1 MTDKKKIEFR
11 KMLAEY
17 LVMLSKNESQSDT
30 LVMLEK
36 IEKWID
42 AYTDSE
48 IGKIIGANSKLKVN

>member
-17 LVMLSKNESQSDT
+17 LVMLSANNGQSDT

-42 AYTDSE
+42 AHCDSE
-48 IGKIIGANSKLKVN
+48 LAKIIGANSKLKVN